1 MGTQPLPERMTTS
14 LRPDVWLLEMDI
26 KAKRGERNPR
36 HAMCDSVHIVCC
48 RCDKTERVG
57 TGQPPTRLINP
68 IIVLTLCDC
77 STRMMHRSFL
87 ARSWAKCDYR
97 IWMIL
102 KNSLRSFMFKLVHE
116 QSEMNRSR
124 KRSQNWSGQSRNS
137 ACCISP
143 ATN

>member
-1 MGTQPLPERMTTS
+1 MCSRPGSLIAATEAPSYHGHSTTT
-14 LRPDVWLLEMDI
+14 RKDDDVFKTRRLVVGKGR
-26 KAKRGERNPR
+26 KAKREEKNLR
-36 HAMCDSVHIVCC
+36 HSMCDSVHIVCC

-124 KRSQNWSGQSRNS
+124 KRSQN
-137 ACCISP
+137 
-143 ATN
+143 